1 MKKFAF
7 LLLLSICNLCFSQET
22 YNVKTVDQFAIYP
35 TCKDSIDKF
44 AECFDQKLNEDLQ
57 TKLSKIKLDKILK
70 TQGEYFA
77 KLNFVVDEEGN
88 FTNIRISGNDVLG
101 RISKEV
107 LLKINNEQIDNE
119 TKISPALLN
128 GNPVKINYAVPVKYV
143 IK

>member
-77 KLNFVVDEEGN
+77 KLNFVVDED
-88 FTNIRISGNDVLG
+88 T
-101 RISKEV
+101 
-107 LLKINNEQIDNE
+107 LKNRMENWQPRKSNAKGYLAKYE
-119 TKISPALLN
+119 KIVTSASTGAICKP
-128 GNPVKINYAVPVKYV
+128 
-143 IK
+143 